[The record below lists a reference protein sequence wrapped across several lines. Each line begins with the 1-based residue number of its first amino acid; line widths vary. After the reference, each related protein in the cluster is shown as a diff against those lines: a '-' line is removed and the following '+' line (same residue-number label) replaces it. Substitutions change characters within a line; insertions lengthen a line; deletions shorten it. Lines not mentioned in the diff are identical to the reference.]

1 VKRSQTFFARRL
13 KPLIFMAVATIICIV
28 LTSSLHLL
36 TRERVELNEL
46 FFMRRSILD
55 AAAVEHTGDVEGVN
69 AIYESMVSE
78 TGEVYVVT
86 TDEGNNYVKVFKGP
100 GLWGEIT
107 ILVGFEDD
115 LKTISGV
122 SVFAQNETPGLGARI
137 EEPWFSQQFKGKA
150 GPFSLVEEGT
160 ATASDEMDAITG
172 ATRTS
177 DAFKNIIN
185 RAISES
191 ATLKGGQ

>member
-1 VKRSQTFFARRL
+1 MKSQTFYAKRI
-13 KPLIFMAVATIICIV
+13 KPLVFMAVVTIICIV

-36 TRERVELNEL
+36 TRERVEMNEL

-55 AAAVEHTGDVEGVN
+55 AAAVEHPSDVEGVN
-69 AIYESMVSE
+69 SLYESLVK
-78 TGEVYVVT
+78 EVGDVYIVDGKT
-86 TDEGNNYVKVFKGP
+86 YVKLFKGP

-107 ILVGFEDD
+107 ILVGFEED

-122 SVFAQNETPGLGARI
+122 SVFSQNETPGLGARI
-137 EEPWFSQQFKGKA
+137 EEPWFSQQFRGKE
-150 GPFSLVEEGT
+150 GPFNLVEEGT
-160 ATASDEMDAITG
+160 ATAKSEMDAITG

-177 DAFKNIIN
+177 DAFKNIMN

>member
-1 VKRSQTFFARRL
+1 VKSQTFYTKRI
-13 KPLIFMAVATIICIV
+13 KPLVFMAVVTIICIV
-28 LTSSLHLL
+28 LTSSLYLL
-36 TRERVELNEL
+36 TRERVAMNEL

-55 AAAVEHTGDVEGVN
+55 AAGVEHSGDVEGVN
-69 AIYESMVSE
+69 SLYESVVKE
-78 TGEVYVVT
+78 VGEVYVVG
-86 TDEGNNYVKVFKGP
+86 GNTYVKLFKGP

-107 ILVGFEDD
+107 ILVGFEED
-115 LKTISGV
+115 LKTITGV

-137 EEPWFSQQFKGKA
+137 EEPWFSQQFRGKE

-160 ATASDEMDAITG
+160 AAAKSEMDAITG

-177 DAFKNIIN
+177 DAFKNIMN